1 MKTQHILSLIA
12 LMLGAT
18 FIGCWTYTKGMY
30 VSTCFAGLVVVAVAA
45 TFCIKSRRAY
55 NMMGQLLANL
65 RMHDYSLAFHEAA
78 DRKDGAWRQADID
91 ALAHDI
97 NHVVEQYKQREME
110 VHTRLRYF
118 ETLLGCIDTALIVAK
133 ADGTIEWSNR
143 AAEEQ
148 LLGYAP
154 RHIDEL
160 RKADGALPETLQQ
173 MRPGRTVQLT
183 LHKGTAR
190 ETRMVA
196 DVSIYTTG
204 GRTLHLYALRNIRE
218 VLEENEMLSW
228 QKLIRVLT
236 HEIMN
241 SLAPIISLSET
252 LEGCLSGDSE
262 EYTPTCH
269 PEQREGSLNH
279 TDSEILRVAQDDNK
293 ETESHDSESTAIL
306 RQGLQTIHRRSH
318 GLLEFM
324 KNYRKVALVAQP
336 MLAEISAAQL
346 IEPLMP
352 LFSSTEHITYR
363 YQIAHP
369 HTLLLIDRT
378 QMEQVL
384 INLLKN
390 ATEACAQT
398 PHAVVTLTDSMDAAT
413 GHYRLHVTD
422 NGPGILP
429 EVQEKI
435 FIPFFTTKPQGSGI
449 GLALSKQ
456 IVHLH
461 HGTLRV
467 VSQEGNTCFT
477 LELAASGA

>member
-1 MKTQHILSLIA
+1 MKTLHILLLIA

-18 FIGCWTYTKGMY
+18 LIGCWTYTEGMY
-30 VSTCFAGLVVVAVAA
+30 VSTCFAACAVVAVAV
-45 TFCIKSRRAY
+45 TFCIKSRRSY
-55 NMMGQLLANL
+55 SMMEQLLANL

-78 DRKDGAWRQADID
+78 THRDGMWRQADID

-97 NHVVEQYKQREME
+97 NRVVEQYKQREME

-133 ADGTIEWSNR
+133 ADGAIEWSNR

-160 RKADGALPETLQQ
+160 TKVDATLPEMLRE
-173 MRPGRTVQLT
+173 MRPGRSVQLT

-252 LEGCLSGDSE
+252 LEGCLPSGAEHPVHSE
-262 EYTPTCH
+262 YSESFDC
-269 PEQREGSLNH
+269 PECSEKKENSEG
-279 TDSEILRVAQDDNK
+279 TAA
-293 ETESHDSESTAIL
+293 ESTAIL

-336 MLAEISAAQL
+336 VLAEMSAAQL

-352 LFSSTEHITYR
+352 LFVSTERITYR

-369 HTLLLIDRT
+369 NTLLLIDRT

-390 ATEACAQT
+390 ATEACAQS
-398 PHAVVTLTDSMDAAT
+398 PNAVVALTDSIDTAS
-413 GHYRLHVTD
+413 GYYQLHVTD

-456 IVHLH
+456 IVHMH
-461 HGTLRV
+461 HGSLRV
-467 VSQEGNTCFT
+467 VSQEGSTCFT
-477 LELAASGA
+477 LELAAK

>member
-1 MKTQHILSLIA
+1 MKTHHILLLIA

-18 FIGCWTYTKGMY
+18 LIGCWTYTEGMY
-30 VSTCFAGLVVVAVAA
+30 VSTCFAACAVVAVAV
-45 TFCIKSRRAY
+45 TFCIKSRRSY
-55 NMMGQLLANL
+55 SMMEQLLANL
-65 RMHDYSLAFHEAA
+65 RMHDYSLAFHEAVTH
-78 DRKDGAWRQADID
+78 RDGMWRQADID

-97 NHVVEQYKQREME
+97 NRVVEQYKQREME

-133 ADGTIEWSNR
+133 ADGAIEWSNR

-160 RKADGALPETLQQ
+160 TKVDATLPEMLRE
-173 MRPGRTVQLT
+173 MRPGRSVQLT

-252 LEGCLSGDSE
+252 LEGCLPSGAEHPVHSE
-262 EYTPTCH
+262 YSEFS
-269 PEQREGSLNH
+269 EGSDCPEN
-279 TDSEILRVAQDDNK
+279 SEKK
-293 ETESHDSESTAIL
+293 ENSEGTAAESTVIL

-336 MLAEISAAQL
+336 VLAEMSAAQL

-352 LFSSTEHITYR
+352 LFVSTERITYR
-363 YQIAHP
+363 YQLAHP
-369 HTLLLIDRT
+369 DTLLLIDRT

-398 PHAVVTLTDSMDAAT
+398 PNAVVALTDSIDTAS
-413 GHYRLHVTD
+413 GYYQLHVTD

-456 IVHLH
+456 IVHMH
-461 HGTLRV
+461 HGSLRV
-467 VSQEGNTCFT
+467 VSQEGCTSFT
-477 LELAASGA
+477 LELATSGV

>member
-1 MKTQHILSLIA
+1 MKTLHILLLIA

-18 FIGCWTYTKGMY
+18 LIGCWTYTEGMY
-30 VSTCFAGLVVVAVAA
+30 VSTCFAGCAVATVAA
-45 TFCIKSRRAY
+45 TFCIKSRRSY
-55 NMMGQLLANL
+55 DMMEQLLANL

-78 DRKDGAWRQADID
+78 THRDGMWRQADID

-148 LLGYAP
+148 LLGYVP

-160 RKADGALPETLQQ
+160 TKVDATLPEMLRE
-173 MRPGRTVQLT
+173 MRPGRSVQLT

-252 LEGCLSGDSE
+252 LEGCLPGSLEHPALSEYSEHSERFELSANFERKENSE
-262 EYTPTCH
+262 EAAAT
-269 PEQREGSLNH
+269 
-279 TDSEILRVAQDDNK
+279 
-293 ETESHDSESTAIL
+293 ESTAIL
-306 RQGLQTIHRRSH
+306 RQGLQTIHRRSN

-336 MLAEISAAQL
+336 VLAEMSAAQL

-352 LFSSTEHITYR
+352 LFVSTEHITYR

-369 HTLLLIDRT
+369 DTLLLIDRT

-390 ATEACAQT
+390 ATEACAQA
-398 PHAVVTLTDSMDAAT
+398 PNAVVTLTDSMDSASD
-413 GHYRLHVTD
+413 YYQLHITD
-422 NGPGILP
+422 DGPGILP

-467 VSQEGNTCFT
+467 VSQEGATCFT
-477 LELAASGA
+477 LELAVR

>member
-1 MKTQHILSLIA
+1 MKTQHILLLIA

-18 FIGCWTYTKGMY
+18 LIGCWTYTEGMY
-30 VSTCFAGLVVVAVAA
+30 VSTCFAACTVVAVAA
-45 TFCIKSRRAY
+45 TFCIKSRRSY
-55 NMMGQLLANL
+55 SMMEQLLANL

-78 DRKDGAWRQADID
+78 THRDGMWRQADID

-148 LLGYAP
+148 LLGYVP

-160 RKADGALPETLQQ
+160 TKVDATLPEMLRE
-173 MRPGRTVQLT
+173 MRPGRSVQLT

-252 LEGCLSGDSE
+252 LEGCLPGSLEHPAHSEYSEHSERFELSANFERKENSE
-262 EYTPTCH
+262 EAAAT
-269 PEQREGSLNH
+269 
-279 TDSEILRVAQDDNK
+279 
-293 ETESHDSESTAIL
+293 ESTAIL
-306 RQGLQTIHRRSH
+306 RQGLQTIHRRSN

-336 MLAEISAAQL
+336 VLAEMSAAQL

-352 LFSSTEHITYR
+352 LFVSTEHITYR

-369 HTLLLIDRT
+369 DTLLLIDRT

-390 ATEACAQT
+390 AAEACAQT
-398 PHAVVTLTDSMDAAT
+398 PNAVVTLTDSMDSAS
-413 GHYRLHVTD
+413 GYYRLHITD

-429 EVQEKI
+429 EVQEKV

-467 VSQEGNTCFT
+467 VSQEGATCFT
-477 LELAASGA
+477 LELAAR

>member
-1 MKTQHILSLIA
+1 MKTLHILLLIA

-18 FIGCWTYTKGMY
+18 LIGCWTYTEGMY
-30 VSTCFAGLVVVAVAA
+30 VSTCFAGCAVATVAA
-45 TFCIKSRRAY
+45 TFCIKSRRSY
-55 NMMGQLLANL
+55 DMMEQLLANL

-78 DRKDGAWRQADID
+78 THRDGMWRQADID

-148 LLGYAP
+148 LLGYVP

-160 RKADGALPETLQQ
+160 TKVDATLPEMLRE
-173 MRPGRTVQLT
+173 MRPGRSVQLT

-252 LEGCLSGDSE
+252 LEGCLPGSLEHPAHSEFLEFPENSDCSGYSEKKENSE
-262 EYTPTCH
+262 E
-269 PEQREGSLNH
+269 
-279 TDSEILRVAQDDNK
+279 IAAA
-293 ETESHDSESTAIL
+293 ESTAIL

-336 MLAEISAAQL
+336 VLAEMNVAQL

-352 LFSSTEHITYR
+352 LFVSTEHITYR

-369 HTLLLIDRT
+369 DTLLLIDRT

-390 ATEACAQT
+390 ATEACAQA
-398 PHAVVTLTDSMDAAT
+398 PNAVVTLTDSMDSASD
-413 GHYRLHVTD
+413 YYQLHITD

-467 VSQEGNTCFT
+467 VSQEGATCFT
-477 LELAASGA
+477 LELAVR

>member
-1 MKTQHILSLIA
+1 MKTHHILLLIA

-18 FIGCWTYTKGMY
+18 LIGCWTYTEGMY
-30 VSTCFAGLVVVAVAA
+30 VSTCFAACAVVAVAA
-45 TFCIKSRRAY
+45 TFCIKSRRSY
-55 NMMGQLLANL
+55 SMMEQLLANL

-78 DRKDGAWRQADID
+78 THRDGMWRQADID

-133 ADGTIEWSNR
+133 ADGTIEWSTR

-148 LLGYAP
+148 LLGYVP

-160 RKADGALPETLQQ
+160 TKVDATLPEMLRE
-173 MRPGRTVQLT
+173 MRPGRSVQLT

-252 LEGCLSGDSE
+252 LEGCLPGSLEHPALSEYSEHSERFELSANFERKENSE
-262 EYTPTCH
+262 EAAAT
-269 PEQREGSLNH
+269 
-279 TDSEILRVAQDDNK
+279 
-293 ETESHDSESTAIL
+293 ESTAIL

-324 KNYRKVALVAQP
+324 KNYRKVALMAQP
-336 MLAEISAAQL
+336 VLAEMNVAQL

-352 LFSSTEHITYR
+352 LFVSTEHITYR

-369 HTLLLIDRT
+369 DTLLLIDRT

-390 ATEACAQT
+390 ATEACAQA
-398 PHAVVTLTDSMDAAT
+398 PNAVVTLTDSMDSASD
-413 GHYRLHVTD
+413 YYQLHITD

-467 VSQEGNTCFT
+467 VSQEGATCFT
-477 LELAASGA
+477 LELAVR

>member
-1 MKTQHILSLIA
+1 MKTLHILLLIA

-18 FIGCWTYTKGMY
+18 LIGCWTYTEGMY
-30 VSTCFAGLVVVAVAA
+30 VSTCFAGCAVATVAA
-45 TFCIKSRRAY
+45 TFCIKSRRSY
-55 NMMGQLLANL
+55 DMMEQLLANL

-78 DRKDGAWRQADID
+78 THRDGMWRQADID

-97 NHVVEQYKQREME
+97 NHVVEQYKQREMV

-133 ADGTIEWSNR
+133 ADGAIEWSNR

-160 RKADGALPETLQQ
+160 TKVDATLPEMLCE
-173 MRPGRTVQLT
+173 MRPGRSVQLT

-252 LEGCLSGDSE
+252 LEGCLPSGAGHSETSEFSENSERKENSE
-262 EYTPTCH
+262 EAAAT
-269 PEQREGSLNH
+269 
-279 TDSEILRVAQDDNK
+279 
-293 ETESHDSESTAIL
+293 ESTAIL
-306 RQGLQTIHRRSH
+306 RQGLQTIHRRSN

-336 MLAEISAAQL
+336 VLAEMSAAQL

-352 LFSSTEHITYR
+352 LFVSTEHITYR

-369 HTLLLIDRT
+369 DTLLLIDRT

-390 ATEACAQT
+390 ATEACAQA
-398 PHAVVTLTDSMDAAT
+398 PNAVVTLTDSMDSASD
-413 GHYRLHVTD
+413 YYQLHITD

-467 VSQEGNTCFT
+467 VSQEGTTCFT
-477 LELAASGA
+477 LELAAR

>member
-1 MKTQHILSLIA
+1 MKTLHILLLIA
-12 LMLGAT
+12 QVLGAT
-18 FIGCWTYTKGMY
+18 LIGCWTYTEGMY
-30 VSTCFAGLVVVAVAA
+30 VSTCFAGCAVATVAA
-45 TFCIKSRRAY
+45 TFCIKSRRSY
-55 NMMGQLLANL
+55 DMMEQLLANL

-78 DRKDGAWRQADID
+78 THRDGMWRQADID

-148 LLGYAP
+148 LLGYVP

-160 RKADGALPETLQQ
+160 TKVDATLPEMLRE
-173 MRPGRTVQLT
+173 MRPGRSVQLT

-252 LEGCLSGDSE
+252 LEGCLPGSLEHPAHSEFLEFPENSDCSEYSE
-262 EYTPTCH
+262 EK
-269 PEQREGSLNH
+269 EN
-279 TDSEILRVAQDDNK
+279 SEEIAAA
-293 ETESHDSESTAIL
+293 ESTAIL

-336 MLAEISAAQL
+336 VLAEMNVAQL

-352 LFSSTEHITYR
+352 LFVSTEHITYR

-369 HTLLLIDRT
+369 DTLLLIDRT

-390 ATEACAQT
+390 ATEACAQA
-398 PHAVVTLTDSMDAAT
+398 PNAVVTLTDSMDSASD
-413 GHYRLHVTD
+413 YYQLHITD

-467 VSQEGNTCFT
+467 VSQEGATCFT
-477 LELAASGA
+477 LELAVR

>member
-1 MKTQHILSLIA
+1 MKTQHILLLIA

-18 FIGCWTYTKGMY
+18 LIGCWTYTEGMY
-30 VSTCFAGLVVVAVAA
+30 VSTCFAACTVVAVAA
-45 TFCIKSRRAY
+45 TFCIKSRRSY
-55 NMMGQLLANL
+55 SMMEQLLANL
-65 RMHDYSLAFHEAA
+65 RMHDYSLAFHEATTH
-78 DRKDGAWRQADID
+78 RDGMWRQADID

-97 NHVVEQYKQREME
+97 NRVVEQYKQREME

-133 ADGTIEWSNR
+133 ADGAIEWSNR

-160 RKADGALPETLQQ
+160 TKVDATLPEMLRE
-173 MRPGRTVQLT
+173 MRPGRSVQLT

-252 LEGCLSGDSE
+252 LEGCL
-262 EYTPTCH
+262 P
-269 PEQREGSLNH
+269 GSLEHPAH
-279 TDSEILRVAQDDNK
+279 TEYSESSDCPECSEKK
-293 ETESHDSESTAIL
+293 ENSKEAATTESTVIL

-336 MLAEISAAQL
+336 VLAEMSAAQL

-352 LFSSTEHITYR
+352 LFVSTERITYR
-363 YQIAHP
+363 YQLAHP
-369 HTLLLIDRT
+369 DTLLLIDRT

-398 PHAVVTLTDSMDAAT
+398 PNAVVTLTDSIDTAS
-413 GHYRLHVTD
+413 GYYQLHVTD

-456 IVHLH
+456 IVHMH

-467 VSQEGNTCFT
+467 VSQEGCTSFT
-477 LELAASGA
+477 LELARK